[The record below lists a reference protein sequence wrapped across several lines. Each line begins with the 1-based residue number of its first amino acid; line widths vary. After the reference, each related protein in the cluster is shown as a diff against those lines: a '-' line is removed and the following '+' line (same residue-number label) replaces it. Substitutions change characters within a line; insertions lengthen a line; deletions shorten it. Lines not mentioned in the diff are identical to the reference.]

1 MNRLGGDTLL
11 SSCDPVETID
21 QATAPLVTPLLPVRG
36 LRRDASGNLTDD
48 AYKTIMDGIQSL
60 GINKDNAAS
69 RTAILQ
75 EARFVLC
82 RLFAQYQYLLNAFTT
97 SIARSEFVKPDLV
110 ATLKERLQQ
119 MMDVLA
125 IARRVIDEGGANP
138 VEGFIGTD
146 YRAERE
152 AFTNMEDLIRKYKER
167 LQTTNQRTLHMR
179 ALEDSK
185 ERNVY
190 AARQMALYSFL
201 NIVAAGLLFY
211 VMTF

>member
-1 MNRLGGDTLL
+1 MDRLTGDTLL

-48 AYKTIMDGIQSL
+48 AYNTIMDGIQSL
-60 GINKDNAAS
+60 GVNKNDAAS

-82 RLFAQYQYLLNAFTT
+82 RLFAQYQYLLNSFTT
-97 SIARSEFVKPDLV
+97 SVARSEFVTPSLV
-110 ATLKERLQQ
+110 ATLNERLQQ
-119 MMDVLA
+119 MMDILA
-125 IARRVIDEGGANP
+125 IARRVIQEGGANP

-146 YRAERE
+146 FRSEAE
-152 AFTNMEDLIRKYKER
+152 AFTNMEELVRKYKER
-167 LQTTNQRTLHMR
+167 LQTTNQRTLHIR

-185 ERNVY
+185 EKNVY

-201 NIVAAGLLFY
+201 NVVAAGLLFY